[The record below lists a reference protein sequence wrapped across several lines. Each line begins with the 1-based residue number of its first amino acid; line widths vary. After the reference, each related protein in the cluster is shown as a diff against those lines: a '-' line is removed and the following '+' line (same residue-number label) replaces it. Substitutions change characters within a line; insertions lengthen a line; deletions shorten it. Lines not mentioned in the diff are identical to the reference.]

1 MNEAGSMLR
10 GFTPSDQEMTIVIKM
25 GDRVIN
31 SVLSEST
38 LNDLAKITHQ
48 MPTVL
53 VHGGGDT
60 VTSIAEKLGIHQ
72 KFVTSPEGFRSR
84 YTDSET
90 IQVFTMV
97 MAGKINKEIVRR
109 LQSRKIPAVGL
120 SGLDGALIRAERK
133 QKLIVKDER
142 GRRRI
147 IDGGYTG
154 KVTHVDNSLLQM
166 LLSAGYVPVIA
177 PIALGSENE
186 SLNLD
191 GDRTAAYVA
200 GALRANLLL
209 LLTDVEGVSLE
220 GSVVPRLSAA
230 EAKRRISDLGPGMI
244 TKVYAALE
252 ALSMGVSR
260 VMISSGHS
268 ENPFTSAI
276 QEQAG
281 TVVEA

>member
-1 MNEAGSMLR
+1 
-10 GFTPSDQEMTIVIKM
+10 MTIVIKM

-60 VTSIAEKLGIHQ
+60 VTRIAEKLGIPQ

-97 MAGKINKEIVRR
+97 MAGKINKEIVRH

-120 SGLDGALIRAERK
+120 SGLDGAVIRAERK

-154 KVTHVDNSLLQM
+154 KITHVDDSLLHT
-166 LLSAGYVPVIA
+166 LLIAGYVPVVA

-200 GALRANLLL
+200 GALRASLLL
-209 LLTDVEGVSLE
+209 LLTDVEGVSLD
-220 GSVVPRLSAA
+220 GSVIPRLSAA

-244 TKVYAALE
+244 TKLYAALE
-252 ALSMGVSR
+252 ALSMGVSK
-260 VMISSGHS
+260 VTISSGHS

-281 TVVEA
+281 TVIEA

>member
-1 MNEAGSMLR
+1 
-10 GFTPSDQEMTIVIKM
+10 MTIVIKM

-31 SVLSEST
+31 SVMSEST
-38 LNDLAKITHQ
+38 LNDLAKINHQ
-48 MPTVL
+48 APTVL

-60 VTSIAEKLGIHQ
+60 VTNVAEKLGIPQ

-90 IQVFTMV
+90 MQIFTMV
-97 MAGKINKEIVRR
+97 MAGKINKEIVRH

-120 SGLDGALIRAERK
+120 SGLDGGLIRAERK

-142 GRRRI
+142 GRKRI
-147 IDGGYTG
+147 IEGGYTG
-154 KVTHVDNSLLQM
+154 KITHIDSSLLQV
-166 LLSAGYVPVIA
+166 LLTSGYVPVIA

-200 GALRANLLL
+200 GSLRAELLL
-209 LLTDVEGVSLE
+209 LLTDVEGVSIE
-220 GSVVPRLSAA
+220 GSVVSRMNAS
-230 EAKRRISDLGPGMI
+230 EAKRKMPDLGPGMI
-244 TKVYAALE
+244 TKMYAALE
-252 ALSMGVSR
+252 ALSMGVSKVAIAPGR
-260 VMISSGHS
+260 R
-268 ENPFTSAI
+268 ENPFTAAI

-281 TVVEA
+281 TMIEP

>member
-1 MNEAGSMLR
+1 MS
-10 GFTPSDQEMTIVIKM
+10 
-25 GDRVIN
+25 
-31 SVLSEST
+31 SVLSQSN
-38 LNDLAKITHQ
+38 LNDLAQITHQ
-48 MPTVL
+48 VPTVL
-53 VHGGGDT
+53 VHGGGNT
-60 VTSIAEKLGIHQ
+60 VTGIAEKLGIQQ

-84 YTDSET
+84 YTDAET

-97 MAGKINKEIVRR
+97 MAGKINKEIVRH

-120 SGLDGALIRAERK
+120 SGLDGGLIRAERK
-133 QKLIVKDER
+133 QKLVVKDER

-154 KVTHVDNSLLQM
+154 RVTHVDVSLLQM
-166 LLSAGYVPVIA
+166 LLTAGYVPVIA

-186 SLNLD
+186 PLNLD
-191 GDRTAAYVA
+191 GDRTAAHVA
-200 GALRANLLL
+200 GAVRADLLL
-209 LLTDVEGVSLE
+209 LLTDVEGVTLA
-220 GSVVPRLSAA
+220 GGIVPRLSAA
-230 EAKRRISDLGPGMI
+230 EAKRGIPNLGPGMI

-252 ALSMGVSR
+252 ALSMGVGK
-260 VMISSGHS
+260 VVISSGHR

>member
-1 MNEAGSMLR
+1 
-10 GFTPSDQEMTIVIKM
+10 MTIVIKV
-25 GDRVIN
+25 GDKVMS
-31 SVLSEST
+31 SVLSQSN
-38 LNDLAKITHQ
+38 LNDLAQITHQ
-48 MPTVL
+48 VPTVL
-53 VHGGGDT
+53 VHGGGNT
-60 VTSIAEKLGIHQ
+60 VTGIAEKLGIQQ

-84 YTDSET
+84 YTDAET

-97 MAGKINKEIVRR
+97 MAGKINKEIVRH

-120 SGLDGALIRAERK
+120 SGLDGGLIRAERK
-133 QKLIVKDER
+133 QKLVVKDER

-154 KVTHVDNSLLQM
+154 RVTHVDVSLLQT
-166 LLSAGYVPVIA
+166 LLTAGYVPVIA

-186 SLNLD
+186 PLNLD
-191 GDRTAAYVA
+191 GDRTAAHVA
-200 GALRANLLL
+200 GAVRADLLL
-209 LLTDVEGVSLE
+209 LLTDVEGVTLA
-220 GSVVPRLSAA
+220 GGIVPRLSAA
-230 EAKRRISDLGPGMI
+230 EAKRGIPNLGPGMI

-252 ALSMGVSR
+252 ALSMGVGK
-260 VMISSGHS
+260 VVISSGHR

>member
-1 MNEAGSMLR
+1 
-10 GFTPSDQEMTIVIKM
+10 MTIVIKV
-25 GDRVIN
+25 GDKVMS
-31 SVLSEST
+31 SVLSQSN
-38 LNDLAKITHQ
+38 LNDLAQITHQ
-48 MPTVL
+48 VPTVL
-53 VHGGGDT
+53 VHGGGNT
-60 VTSIAEKLGIHQ
+60 VTGIAEKLGIQQ

-84 YTDSET
+84 YTDAET

-97 MAGKINKEIVRR
+97 MAGKINKEIVRH

-120 SGLDGALIRAERK
+120 SGLDGGLIRAERK
-133 QKLIVKDER
+133 QKLVVKDER

-154 KVTHVDNSLLQM
+154 KVTHVDVSLLQT
-166 LLSAGYVPVIA
+166 LLTAGYVPVIA

-186 SLNLD
+186 PLNLD
-191 GDRTAAYVA
+191 GDRTAAHVA
-200 GALRANLLL
+200 GAVRADLLL
-209 LLTDVEGVSLE
+209 LLTDVEGVTLA
-220 GSVVPRLSAA
+220 GGIVPRLSAA
-230 EAKRRISDLGPGMI
+230 EAKRGIPNLGPGMI

-252 ALSMGVSR
+252 ALSMGVGK
-260 VMISSGHS
+260 VVISSGHR